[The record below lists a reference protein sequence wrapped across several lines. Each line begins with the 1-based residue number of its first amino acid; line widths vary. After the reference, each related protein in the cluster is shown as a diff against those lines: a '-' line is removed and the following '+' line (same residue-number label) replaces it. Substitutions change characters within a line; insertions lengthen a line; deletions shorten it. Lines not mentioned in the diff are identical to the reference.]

1 MVNPLQ
7 NLFPS
12 TSSLQPG
19 NLLAYLKTGG
29 NPADPVFQA
38 PGQKKP

>member
-1 MVNPLQ
+1 MANPLQ
-7 NLFPS
+7 NWFHS
-12 TSSLQPG
+12 IASLQPG
-19 NLLAYLKTGG
+19 NLLAHLKAGD